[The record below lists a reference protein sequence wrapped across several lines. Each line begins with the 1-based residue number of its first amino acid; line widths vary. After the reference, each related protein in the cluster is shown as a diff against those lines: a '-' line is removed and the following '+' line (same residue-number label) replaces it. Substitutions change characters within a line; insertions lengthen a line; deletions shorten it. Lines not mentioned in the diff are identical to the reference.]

1 MKDGAGQCRTRTVKG
16 NKGQC
21 RKLKVNAEWSR
32 IMQDKDLVRAVQDS
46 AGKGRSMQDGPG

>member
-1 MKDGAGQCRTRTVKG
+1 MKDGAGQCRRKAVKG

-32 IMQDKDLVRAVQDS
+32 IMQDKDS
-46 AGKGRSMQDGPG
+46 